1 MNSTSPNPL
10 PPQVA
15 AALQRGNFLEAIKL
29 LRAAGGIDLKQ
40 AKIAIEQHVARGKE
54 TGSQA
59 VAMVLELPAVVDALR
74 KGNKIEAIRL
84 LREKSGLG
92 LKEAKDVIDR
102 APMQP
107 SAIKQSVPNMSAPPT
122 ALPGLSPGEVPQTKG
137 SRWWIA
143 AVIVA
148 GAMLYYYFSRH

>member
-1 MNSTSPNPL
+1 MNPPSPNPL
-10 PPQVA
+10 PPEVT

-40 AKIAIEQHVARGKE
+40 AKSAIEQHVA
-54 TGSQA
+54 GSKAPGAQA
-59 VAMVLELPAVVDALR
+59 VHMVLEIPAVVDALR
-74 KGNKIEAIRL
+74 KGNKIEAIRI

-92 LKEAKDVIDR
+92 LEEAKDVIDR

-137 SRWWIA
+137 GRWWIA

-148 GAMLYYYFSRH
+148 GAVLYYVLSGY